1 MTERE
6 ENFQMI
12 DKLER
17 WRPLG
22 ILQLDQILNTT
33 MKAKITTCT
42 DYIRRV
48 KKLCKSKLNEGN
60 LIMV

>member
-12 DKLER
+12 DKLEG

-22 ILQLDQILNTT
+22 ILQLDQILNNK
-33 MKAKITTCT
+33 MKHKITTH
-42 DYIRRV
+42 YIRRV
-48 KKLCKSKLNEGN
+48 MNLCKSKLNEGN

>member
-17 WRPLG
+17 WRPIG

-33 MKAKITTCT
+33 MKAKITT

>member
-17 WRPLG
+17 WRPIG
-22 ILQLDQILNTT
+22 ILQLDQILNTK
-33 MKAKITTCT
+33 MKDKITT

-48 KKLCKSKLNEGN
+48 MKLCKSKLNEGN